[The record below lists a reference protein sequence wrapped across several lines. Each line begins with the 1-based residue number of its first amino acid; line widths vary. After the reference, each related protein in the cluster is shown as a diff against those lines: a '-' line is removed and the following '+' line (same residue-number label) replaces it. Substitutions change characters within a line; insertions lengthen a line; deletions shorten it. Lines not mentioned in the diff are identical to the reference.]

1 MADRV
6 LVVGPAWV
14 GDMVLAHGLF
24 RKLRRMGSVDT
35 LHVLAPPQSLAL
47 TELMPEV
54 DQAVPL
60 PIGHGELSLAGRWR
74 VARRLAALS
83 YDWAIVMPR
92 SFKSALIPLWARI
105 PRRTGF
111 LGEMRIGL
119 INDVRRH
126 RYRQSPRTLDRFLS
140 LVDGP
145 GGADAAREF
154 EPRLVVTDRQIQDA
168 LAATGLERPR
178 SPTLALCPGAE
189 YGPAKQWPVRHFAR
203 LAAGQARDGRT
214 IWVLGS
220 DSERDLAAEIC
231 GHAGRAGQNLAGRT
245 DLVQAAAL
253 LSLCDAV
260 VSNDS
265 GLMHIAAALG
275 KRTIG
280 LFGSS
285 SPKRTP
291 PLGDHGTALW
301 LGLGCSPCFKR
312 HCPLGHTDCL
322 NRLTPDMVSAALDP
336 D

>member
-1 MADRV
+1 
-6 LVVGPAWV
+6 
-14 GDMVLAHGLF
+14 MVLAQGLF
-24 RKLRRMGSVDT
+24 RKLRRTGPVDA

-47 TELMPEV
+47 TGLMPEV
-54 DQAVPL
+54 DEAIPL
-60 PIGHGELSLAGRWR
+60 PIGHGELGLAGRWR
-74 VARRLAALS
+74 LARRLAAVS
-83 YDWAIVMPR
+83 YDRAIVMPR
-92 SFKSALIPLWARI
+92 SFKSALIPFWARI

-111 LGEMRIGL
+111 LGEMRYGL
-119 INDVRRH
+119 INDIRRH
-126 RYRQSPRTLDRFLS
+126 RYAQSPRTLDRFLS

-145 GGADAAREF
+145 EDAATALEF
-154 EPRLVVTDRQIQDA
+154 EPRLVVTDRQVRDA
-168 LAATGLERPR
+168 LAAIGLERPQ
-178 SPTLALCPGAE
+178 SPILALCPGAE
-189 YGPAKQWPVRHFAR
+189 YGPAKQWPVRHFAQ
-203 LAAGQARDGRT
+203 LAAEQARDGRT

-220 DSERDLAAEIC
+220 ESERDLAAEIC
-231 GHAGRAGQNLAGRT
+231 GHAGGAGQNLAGRT

-291 PLGDHGTALW
+291 PLGDRATALW
-301 LGLGCSPCFKR
+301 LGLDCSPCFKR
-312 HCPLGHTDCL
+312 KCPLGHTDCL

-336 D
+336 A

>member
-1 MADRV
+1 MDNRV

-14 GDMVLAHGLF
+14 GDMVLAQGLF
-24 RKLRRMGSVDT
+24 KILRRMGSVDA
-35 LHVLAPPQSLAL
+35 LHVVAPPPSLAL
-47 TELMPEV
+47 TDLMPEV
-54 DQAVPL
+54 DEAIPL
-60 PIGHGELSLAGRWR
+60 PIGHGVLNLAGRWR
-74 VARRLAALS
+74 VARRLAAVS
-83 YDWAIVMPR
+83 YDWAIVIPR
-92 SFKSALIPLWARI
+92 SFKSALIPYWARI

-119 INDVRRH
+119 INDIRH
-126 RYRQSPRTLDRFLS
+126 HQYAQSPRTLDRFLS
-140 LVDGP
+140 LACVQE
-145 GGADAAREF
+145 GADTALDS
-154 EPRLVVTDRQIQDA
+154 EPRLVVTDQQIKDA
-168 LAATGLERPR
+168 LAETGLERPR
-178 SPTLALCPGAE
+178 SPTLALCPGAD
-189 YGPAKQWPVRHFAR
+189 YGPAKRWPVRLFAK
-203 LAAGQARDGRT
+203 LAAEQARHGRT
-214 IWVLGS
+214 IWVLGTE
-220 DSERDLAAEIC
+220 SERNLATEIC
-231 GHAGRAGQNLAGRT
+231 RHAGRSSQNLAGLT
-245 DLVQAAAL
+245 NLVQAATL

-291 PLGDHGTALW
+291 PLSDHGTALW
-301 LGLGCSPCFKR
+301 LGLACSPCFKR